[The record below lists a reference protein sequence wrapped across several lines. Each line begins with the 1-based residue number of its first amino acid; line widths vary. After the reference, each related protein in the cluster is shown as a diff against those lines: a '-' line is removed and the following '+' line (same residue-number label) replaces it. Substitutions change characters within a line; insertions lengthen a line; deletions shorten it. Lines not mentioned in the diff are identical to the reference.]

1 MREILLYTP
10 AGEATVWFP
19 SLVAAN
25 TKMGNNLIA
34 KKEAEYYTIHNIHQI
49 KANQWL
55 RKNMSIL
62 WANVDRSFS

>member
-1 MREILLYTP
+1 MREILLYTL

-25 TKMGNNLIA
+25 TKMENNLIA
-34 KKEAEYYTIHNIHQI
+34 KKEAEDYTIHNIHQT

-55 RKNMSIL
+55 RKIL
-62 WANVDRSFS
+62 WANVDRTFS